1 MHNLVFFPQCT
12 LVYESSH
19 GSVNDKDNGP
29 IMNAGE
35 LKNPLYF
42 VFFTHMQ
49 QSLEKDCQVILNQS
63 PDALMSCDQILTE
76 KMTMLIG

>member
-1 MHNLVFFPQCT
+1 MSSTLKCFVFFPQCT

-42 VFFTHMQ
+42 VFFTHVQ
-49 QSLEKDCQVILNQS
+49 KSLEKGCQVVLNQS
-63 PDALMSCDQILTE
+63 SDALMSCDQILR
-76 KMTMLIG
+76 KK

>member
-1 MHNLVFFPQCT
+1 MHSLVFFPQCT

-19 GSVNDKDNGP
+19 GCVNDKDNGP

-35 LKNPLYF
+35 FKNPLYF
-42 VFFTHMQ
+42 VFTHMQ
-49 QSLEKDCQVILNQS
+49 HSLEKGCQVVLNQS
-63 PDALMSCDQILTE
+63 HDALMSCDQLLTE